1 MCERIYTFKDI
12 FEQHVAVWL
21 FTGVS
26 ISYKQQC
33 LFDLQFKRVGS
44 DMLFTAKLSQCLL
57 LLFFSESS
65 SFVQQYGK

>member
-1 MCERIYTFKDI
+1 LLWDGDGTDKYVPWTTLVMGILTKGRYVCERIYTFKDI

-33 LFDLQFKRVGS
+33 LFDLQFKRG
-44 DMLFTAKLSQCLL
+44 
-57 LLFFSESS
+57 
-65 SFVQQYGK
+65 G